1 MAIQIRRGTAS
12 AISKANPTLLAG
24 QPCVELDT
32 GMMKVGNGSTAY
44 NSLPYVHGTL
54 ASLGVTASA
63 TELNY
68 VKGVTSSIQTQ
79 LNGKAASNHTHSNY
93 ALSSH
98 THSNAS
104 TSAAG
109 FLPKLSGS
117 ASQFLRGDGTWQ
129 TVSVTDVSVTNTP
142 NNTVKAYITAT
153 TNGST
158 YTGTQVFDTGVYLT
172 TTSGGLHVETVLEI
186 GKAKLEYDTISEAI
200 TISFS

>member
-32 GMMKVGNGSTAY
+32 GMMKVGDGSKSY
-44 NSLPYVHGTL
+44 NSLPYVHGNL

-68 VKGVTSSIQTQ
+68 VKGVTSSIQSQ
-79 LNGKAASNHTHSNY
+79 LNGKAASSHS
-93 ALSSH
+93 
-98 THSNAS
+98 HSTAS

-117 ASQFLRGDGTWQ
+117 TNQFLRGDGTWHA
-129 TVSVTDVSVTNTP
+129 VPVPNHVTNTL
-142 NNTVKAYITAT
+142 NTSAKAYLTGT
-153 TNGST
+153 TSAST
-158 YTGTQVFDTGVYLT
+158 NTGTQIFDTGVYLT
-172 TTSGGLHVETVLEI
+172 TTAGGLHVSTLEI
-186 GKAKLEYDTISEAI
+186 GNATLTYDSTNKMVI
-200 TISFS
+200 ISFS